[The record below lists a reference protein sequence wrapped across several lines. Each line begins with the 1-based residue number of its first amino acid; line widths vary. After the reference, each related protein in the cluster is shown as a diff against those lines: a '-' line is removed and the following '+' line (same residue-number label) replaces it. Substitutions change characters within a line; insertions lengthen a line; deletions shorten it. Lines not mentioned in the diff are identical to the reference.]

1 MPTKIEVLATLQ
13 LVDQSLRA
21 KTRAVAEGEGRV
33 AALEEAVS
41 AQTAAASAVRAE
53 LAALGVRQRDLEGR
67 LAAAEAKMKDRRMRM
82 TRIRNDKELG
92 LARREVDLLKEE
104 IGTLETELMAV
115 MEQVEGATA
124 KLAGLDT
131 ELARLAAERDR
142 EASELRE
149 TLARLSSEIER
160 ERATRSELV
169 QTIDGDLR
177 RKYEMI
183 FSRRGGLAVVE
194 VRDGICQGCR
204 MRVPP
209 QLFNQIQRNAEVILC
224 PSCQRMLYAPTRDLG
239 SESESERGAPVDRA
253 EAVPRPAKPAR

>member
-1 MPTKIEVLATLQ
+1 MPTQIEVLATLQ
-13 LVDQSLRA
+13 LVDQSLHT

-33 AALEEAVS
+33 AALEEAVR
-41 AQTAAASAVRAE
+41 AQTAAASAAREE
-53 LAALGVRQRDLEGR
+53 LAALGARQRDLEGR
-67 LAAAEAKMKDRRMRM
+67 LAVAEAKMKDRRMRI

-104 IGTLETELMAV
+104 TGTLETELVAV
-115 MEQVEGATA
+115 MEQVEAATA
-124 KLAGLDT
+124 KLQGLDA
-131 ELARLAAERDR
+131 ELARLMAERDR

-149 TLARLSSEIER
+149 TLTRLSAEIER
-160 ERATRSELV
+160 ERAARSELA

-194 VRDGICQGCR
+194 VRSGICQGCR

-224 PSCQRMLYAPTRDLG
+224 PSCQRMLYW
-239 SESESERGAPVDRA
+239 RA
-253 EAVPRPAKPAR
+253 EGDDRPET